1 MSENYRIRKIHGRL
15 QRAGGSGVKDNPRKL
30 LPLSLNIYRFRL
42 MKSPFLQN
50 LDELPGPVWLFGAYG
65 MTRLGEWSFALLM
78 QCVNGN
84 LRLDGLTAGM
94 QLLGL
99 AGALLPVALLCSLAL
114 RKSYGLPLV
123 RWYAGLRVLVHGVAV
138 IAPLVAGYDPEVSGG
153 YAGLVRAESGP
164 GRPVVRISL
173 LAGTLADPCTADA
186 CGKTARAL
194 VGRRADG
201 RTGALRNVKTV
212 VGYACRAGFA
222 VRFFASR
229 AGGSGGCEVRP

>member
-1 MSENYRIRKIHGRL
+1 
-15 QRAGGSGVKDNPRKL
+15 
-30 LPLSLNIYRFRL
+30 

-50 LDELPGPVWLFGAYG
+50 LNELPGPVWLFGAYG

-153 YAGLVRAESGP
+153 YAGLVRTE
-164 GRPVVRISL
+164 VLNLVRGGLWFGFLL
-173 LAGTLADPCTADA
+173 LAGTLADPCPTDA
-186 CGKTARAL
+186 RGKAARAL

-201 RTGALRNVKTV
+201 RTGALRNVKTA

-229 AGGSGGCEVRP
+229 AGGSGGREVRARMPPLACRCKSNGCAHPFPEGAVPAI

>member
-1 MSENYRIRKIHGRL
+1 M
-15 QRAGGSGVKDNPRKL
+15 
-30 LPLSLNIYRFRL
+30 
-42 MKSPFLQN
+42 
-50 LDELPGPVWLFGAYG
+50 
-65 MTRLGEWSFALLM
+65 
-78 QCVNGN
+78 
-84 LRLDGLTAGM
+84 
-94 QLLGL
+94 
-99 AGALLPVALLCSLAL
+99 LPVALLCSLAL

-153 YAGLVRAESGP
+153 YAGLVRTEVLNLVRG
-164 GRPVVRISL
+164 GPVVRISL

>member
-1 MSENYRIRKIHGRL
+1 
-15 QRAGGSGVKDNPRKL
+15 
-30 LPLSLNIYRFRL
+30 

-94 QLLGL
+94 QLL
-99 AGALLPVALLCSLAL
+99 VALLCSLAL

-153 YAGLVRAESGP
+153 YAGLVRSE
-164 GRPVVRISL
+164 
-173 LAGTLADPCTADA
+173 
-186 CGKTARAL
+186 
-194 VGRRADG
+194 
-201 RTGALRNVKTV
+201 
-212 VGYACRAGFA
+212 
-222 VRFFASR
+222 
-229 AGGSGGCEVRP
+229 

>member
-84 LRLDGLTAGM
+84 LRLDDN
-94 QLLGL
+94 L
-99 AGALLPVALLCSLAL
+99 AGLGREGARQGARTRGGERANRHARFGTQRSRGIGQA
-114 RKSYGLPLV
+114 RRGQRV
-123 RWYAGLRVLVHGVAV
+123 R
-138 IAPLVAGYDPEVSGG
+138 VS
-153 YAGLVRAESGP
+153 
-164 GRPVVRISL
+164 
-173 LAGTLADPCTADA
+173 
-186 CGKTARAL
+186 ARC
-194 VGRRADG
+194 RR
-201 RTGALRNVKTV
+201 
-212 VGYACRAGFA
+212 
-222 VRFFASR
+222 
-229 AGGSGGCEVRP
+229 

>member
-1 MSENYRIRKIHGRL
+1 
-15 QRAGGSGVKDNPRKL
+15 
-30 LPLSLNIYRFRL
+30 

-50 LDELPGPVWLFGAYG
+50 LNELPGPVWLFGAYG

-153 YAGLVRAESGP
+153 YAGLVRTE
-164 GRPVVRISL
+164 VLNLV
-173 LAGTLADPCTADA
+173 PCTADA

>member
-1 MSENYRIRKIHGRL
+1 MSENYRIRKIHGLL
-15 QRAGGSGVKDNPRKL
+15 QRVGGNGVKDNPRKL

-99 AGALLPVALLCSLAL
+99 AGALLPVALLAGAAQILWAAS
-114 RKSYGLPLV
+114 GPLV
-123 RWYAGLRVLVHGVAV
+123 CRFAG
-138 IAPLVAGYDPEVSGG
+138 AGARCGRD
-153 YAGLVRAESGP
+153 
-164 GRPVVRISL
+164 RPV
-173 LAGTLADPCTADA
+173 G
-186 CGKTARAL
+186 
-194 VGRRADG
+194 
-201 RTGALRNVKTV
+201 
-212 VGYACRAGFA
+212 CRL
-222 VRFFASR
+222 
-229 AGGSGGCEVRP
+229 

>member
-84 LRLDGLTAGM
+84 LQMCIRDRPQG
-94 QLLGL
+94 
-99 AGALLPVALLCSLAL
+99 
-114 RKSYGLPLV
+114 RRYGHP
-123 RWYAGLRVLVHGVAV
+123 RM
-138 IAPLVAGYDPEVSGG
+138 
-153 YAGLVRAESGP
+153 
-164 GRPVVRISL
+164 
-173 LAGTLADPCTADA
+173 
-186 CGKTARAL
+186 
-194 VGRRADG
+194 VGRE
-201 RTGALRNVKTV
+201 TL
-212 VGYACRAGFA
+212 
-222 VRFFASR
+222 
-229 AGGSGGCEVRP
+229 

>member
-1 MSENYRIRKIHGRL
+1 
-15 QRAGGSGVKDNPRKL
+15 
-30 LPLSLNIYRFRL
+30 
-42 MKSPFLQN
+42 
-50 LDELPGPVWLFGAYG
+50 

-99 AGALLPVALLCSLAL
+99 AGALPPVALLCSLAL

-153 YAGLVRAESGP
+153 YAGLVRTE
-164 GRPVVRISL
+164 VLNLVRGGLWFGFLCWLERSQ
-173 LAGTLADPCTADA
+173 TLARLMPAA
-186 CGKTARAL
+186 KRRAL
-194 VGRRADG
+194 WWAVVPMA
-201 RTGALRNVKTV
+201 ALALF
-212 VGYACRAGFA
+212 GM
-222 VRFFASR
+222 
-229 AGGSGGCEVRP
+229 

>member
-50 LDELPGPVWLFGAYG
+50 LNELPGPVWLFGAYG

-123 RWYAGLRVLVHGVAV
+123 RWYAGGVGR
-138 IAPLVAGYDPEVSGG
+138 LCRAGAYRG
-153 YAGLVRAESGP
+153 AESGP
-164 GRPVVRISL
+164 GRPMVRISL
-173 LAGTLADPCTADA
+173 LAGTLADPCPTDA
-186 CGKTARAL
+186 RGKTARAL

-201 RTGALRNVKTV
+201 RTGALRNVKTA

-229 AGGSGGCEVRP
+229 AGGSGGREVRA

>member
-1 MSENYRIRKIHGRL
+1 
-15 QRAGGSGVKDNPRKL
+15 
-30 LPLSLNIYRFRL
+30 

-50 LDELPGPVWLFGAYG
+50 LNELPGPVWLFGAYG

-138 IAPLVAGYDPEVSGG
+138 IAPLVAGYDPEVS
-153 YAGLVRAESGP
+153 L
-164 GRPVVRISL
+164 SL
-173 LAGTLADPCTADA
+173 IHI
-186 CGKTARAL
+186 
-194 VGRRADG
+194 
-201 RTGALRNVKTV
+201 
-212 VGYACRAGFA
+212 
-222 VRFFASR
+222 
-229 AGGSGGCEVRP
+229 

>member
-114 RKSYGLPLV
+114 RNSYGLPLV

-153 YAGLVRAESGP
+153 YAGLVRTE
-164 GRPVVRISL
+164 VLNLVRGGL
-173 LAGTLADPCTADA
+173 WFGFLCWLERTADA

>member
-50 LDELPGPVWLFGAYG
+50 LNELPGPVWLFGAYG

-123 RWYAGLRVLVHGVAV
+123 RWYVGLRVLVHGVAV

-153 YAGLVRAESGP
+153 YAGLVRTEVLNLVRGGLWFGFLCWLERSQALARLMPAEK
-164 GRPVVRISL
+164 R
-173 LAGTLADPCTADA
+173 
-186 CGKTARAL
+186 RAL
-194 VGRRADG
+194 WWAVVPMA
-201 RTGALRNVKTV
+201 ALALF
-212 VGYACRAGFA
+212 GM
-222 VRFFASR
+222 
-229 AGGSGGCEVRP
+229 

>member
-50 LDELPGPVWLFGAYG
+50 LNELPGPVWLFGAYG

-138 IAPLVAGYDPEVSGG
+138 IAPLVAGYDPEVSGK
-153 YAGLVRAESGP
+153 GLRAFQPAKKSEP
-164 GRPVVRISL
+164 
-173 LAGTLADPCTADA
+173 
-186 CGKTARAL
+186 
-194 VGRRADG
+194 
-201 RTGALRNVKTV
+201 
-212 VGYACRAGFA
+212 
-222 VRFFASR
+222 
-229 AGGSGGCEVRP
+229 

>member
-99 AGALLPVALLCSLAL
+99 AGALLPGRLFQ
-114 RKSYGLPLV
+114 PLDLFE
-123 RWYAGLRVLVHGVAV
+123 YLVHLHVPRVGMLDTCEDMGRVAV
-138 IAPLVAGYDPEVSGG
+138 H
-153 YAGLVRAESGP
+153 
-164 GRPVVRISL
+164 
-173 LAGTLADPCTADA
+173 
-186 CGKTARAL
+186 
-194 VGRRADG
+194 
-201 RTGALRNVKTV
+201 
-212 VGYACRAGFA
+212 A
-222 VRFFASR
+222 V
-229 AGGSGGCEVRP
+229 EEM